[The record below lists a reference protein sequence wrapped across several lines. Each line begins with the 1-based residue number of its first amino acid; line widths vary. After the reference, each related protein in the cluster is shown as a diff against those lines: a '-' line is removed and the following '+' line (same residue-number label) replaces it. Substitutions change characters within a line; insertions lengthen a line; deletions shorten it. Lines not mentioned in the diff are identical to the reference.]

1 LTEELLAEEEEE
13 VAVQEKTAV
22 PVAAISEAPAVHLPS
37 ALPPQVA
44 EQIRVAQQ
52 RAALSGQGVKAWA
65 IGAKVDARYSH
76 DGLWYGNVYMILYCR
91 SLTSGKANSHYQLC
105 SDFCQCIGMKAQLPA

>member
-1 LTEELLAEEEEE
+1 LTEELLVEAEEA
-13 VAVQEKTAV
+13 AVPEKTAV
-22 PVAAISEAPAVHLPS
+22 PVAAISEAPAVQLPS

-52 RAALSGQGVKAWA
+52 RAALAGQGVKAWA

-76 DGLWYGNVYMILYCR
+76 DGLWYDM
-91 SLTSGKANSHYQLC
+91 SA
-105 SDFCQCIGMKAQLPA
+105 